1 MLVPVQIP
9 PGLERNN
16 TAYETPGRW
25 WDADGVRWQSGSM
38 MPIGGNQRITNTAL
52 TGAVRKIHVWRDNSN
67 ARYVLVGTDT
77 KLYTDYDGYTDIT
90 PSAFVALSSIGIVG
104 GYGTDTYNLSTYGT
118 ARPSPSPI
126 YSPYAYWTF
135 DNWGEDVLCTADS
148 DGRLFYYDA
157 SAATTTP
164 AIITTAPTGLT
175 AIIVTD
181 ERHVMATGYSGNAR
195 RLAWSSREDYTDW
208 DFASTTNT
216 AGFLDLNTHSPLL
229 KPVGVRE
236 GTLVFSYTDVFLSQ
250 YVGLPYIYNATW
262 LGNVEMMHPDS
273 IAVFDGKAA
282 WLSRTGFQIYAGG
295 SVQPLECP
303 ILNDILE
310 GMDTSYGPFRIHGSN
325 NGVFPE
331 IWWFYPSANQTEC
344 DRYVIWNWKE
354 NWWSWGALARSAMFP
369 AGAYRYP
376 YAGNSSGNMF
386 EQENGWTDAGTT
398 RVGNIWIESGTLAI
412 GEGDRTM
419 EINQSMVANGYGY
432 SSLTQTFY
440 SKMTPEGAERTFGP
454 YSARSNGYTD
464 TRVSG
469 RDVRMRVSA
478 ATDTD
483 WAFGKARLDVR
494 AGSAR

>member
-1 MLVPVQIP
+1 
-9 PGLERNN
+9 
-16 TAYETPGRW
+16 
-25 WDADGVRWQSGSM
+25 
-38 MPIGGNQRITNTAL
+38 
-52 TGAVRKIHVWRDNSN
+52 
-67 ARYVLVGTDT
+67 
-77 KLYTDYDGYTDIT
+77 
-90 PSAFVALSSIGIVG
+90 
-104 GYGTDTYNLSTYGT
+104 
-118 ARPSPSPI
+118 
-126 YSPYAYWTF
+126 
-135 DNWGEDVLCTADS
+135 
-148 DGRLFYYDA
+148 
-157 SAATTTP
+157 
-164 AIITTAPTGLT
+164 
-175 AIIVTD
+175 
-181 ERHVMATGYSGNAR
+181 MATGYSGNAR

-208 DFASTTNT
+208 NFASTTNT

-412 GEGDRTM
+412 GGGDRTM

-478 ATDTD
+478 AADAD